1 MQNGGIHSA
10 DDGPQVPMIY
20 YGDEVAMWGGTDPDD
35 RQPMVWKDLAPYEDP
50 ELL

>member
-1 MQNGGIHSA
+1 
-10 DDGPQVPMIY
+10 MIY